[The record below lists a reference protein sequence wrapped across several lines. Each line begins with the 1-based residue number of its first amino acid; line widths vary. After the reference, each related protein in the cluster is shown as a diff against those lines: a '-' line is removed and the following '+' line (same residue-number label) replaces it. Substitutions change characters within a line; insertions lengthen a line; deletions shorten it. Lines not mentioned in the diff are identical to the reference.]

1 MFDERKWILDEEEAQ
16 SPNNKF
22 VLMDKAPN
30 ELTEKIK
37 QSELHNLH
45 NKFSVGYEAM
55 SNMKTWVSTILLPSV
70 PDHMRVNT

>member
-1 MFDERKWILDEEEAQ
+1 MDDEEGQ
-16 SPNNKF
+16 TSPNKF
-22 VLMDKAPN
+22 VLMDKPQN

-55 SNMKTWVSTILLPSV
+55 SNMKT
-70 PDHMRVNT
+70 

>member
-1 MFDERKWILDEEEAQ
+1 MDDEEGQ
-16 SPNNKF
+16 TSPNKF
-22 VLMDKAPN
+22 VLMDKPQN